1 MSCCGDKENKTVT
14 DKTLEIIEGMAL
26 RLLPASELA
35 RRRMEICEGC
45 DKSTWFTLPEY
56 LAWLAKNGIEVF
68 KNFEQLEKLPPLPI
82 REYHSYA
89 ELYCSV
95 CKCNLDGK
103 TRVPDTECLLDQWK
117 VLDSVLTKAER
128 IRRFRIC
135 CQCSDNRLEV
145 KDNNKGLRGVCN
157 LSQGFYPTPAKP
169 SNRQVEVVL
178 PNGEPAVIKE
188 MTGDCLADKWAL
200 TGT

>member
-1 MSCCGDKENKTVT
+1 MDCCGDKK
-14 DKTLEIIEGMAL
+14 KGRIEVAKAIVEGTAR
-26 RLLPASELA
+26 RLLPATELA
-35 RRRMEICEGC
+35 RLRMNICEGC
-45 DKSTWFTLPEY
+45 DKSTWFMIFEY
-56 LAWLAKNGIEVF
+56 LAWLAKNGTEVF
-68 KNFEQLEKLPPLPI
+68 ENFAQLENLPPLPI
-82 REYHSYA
+82 KEYHRFA

-103 TRVPDTECLLDQWK
+103 TRVPDSECLLDHWK

-128 IRRFRIC
+128 IRRFNIC
-135 CQCSDNRLEV
+135 CRCINNRLEV

-157 LSQGFYPTPAKP
+157 LSRGFYPTPSKP
-169 SNRQVEVVL
+169 SSRQIEVVL

-200 TGT
+200 TEP